1 METQFVTI
9 QVPIQ
14 ASTGETRNAIEAA
27 LAELGQPLRWA
38 ITALDKTQAMA
49 TVEAIVTTG
58 SITATPA
65 T

>member
-9 QVPIQ
+9 QVPTQ
-14 ASTGETRNAIEAA
+14 TSPGETRSAIEAA
-27 LAELGQPLRWA
+27 LSELGQPLRWA
-38 ITALDKTQAMA
+38 ITALDKAQSLA

-58 SITATPA
+58 SITTAPA